1 MSRQS
6 KQYVTRLNR
15 TIELKVII
23 ESTYDDMIKIKANHM
38 PIFPLNVNWFPQELI
53 IKE

>member
-23 ESTYDDMIKIKANHM
+23 ESNDMIKIKANHM